1 MLNGRCNVAV
11 KEKETN
17 MKNIGLIVV
26 SGLIFIVLASM
37 ALFTVDQ
44 REFALVFRLGQIVE
58 QKKEPGLYFKLPF
71 VDSVKYFDKRI
82 VTLDG
87 EEAAKF
93 ITSENKYMLVDSFV
107 KWRIIDPAKY
117 YVSIKE
123 GGEAAA
129 EDRLAKVINAGLRA
143 EFGVRTVRDVIAGE
157 RTAIMDNLRKKADI
171 EASQIGIHVVDVRLK
186 RVDYSEEISKSV
198 FDRMISERKRIAN
211 QLRSEGAAA
220 SEKIRAD
227 ADKQREVIIA
237 EAFRDA
243 QKTKGDGD
251 AIATEIYASAYGKN
265 PEFYAFYRSTEA
277 YKNSFTNKS
286 DVMVLDPSSE
296 FFKYMRTADGK

>member
-1 MLNGRCNVAV
+1 
-11 KEKETN
+11 
-17 MKNIGLIVV
+17 MKNLGLILFSAVIA
-26 SGLIFIVLASM
+26 LVLASM
-37 ALFTVDQ
+37 SLYTVDQ
-44 REFALVFRLGQIVE
+44 REHALVFRLGQIVKV
-58 QKKEPGLYFKLPF
+58 QKEPGIYVKLPF
-71 VDSVKYFDKRI
+71 VERVRYFDNRI

-87 EEAAKF
+87 EDAAKF

-107 KWRIIDPAKY
+107 KWRITDPAKY

-157 RTAIMDNLRKKADI
+157 RTAIMDNLREKANI
-171 EASQIGIHVVDVRLK
+171 EASQIGVQVVDVRLK

-198 FDRMISERKRIAN
+198 FDRMTSERKRIAN

-243 QKTKGDGD
+243 QNTKGDGD
-251 AIATEIYASAYGKN
+251 AIAIEVYAKAYGKS

-277 YKNSFTNKS
+277 YKNSFKNKS
-286 DVMVLDPSSE
+286 DVMVLDPSSD
-296 FFKYMRTADGK
+296 FFRYLRAADGK

>member
-1 MLNGRCNVAV
+1 
-11 KEKETN
+11 
-17 MKNIGLIVV
+17 MKNLGLILFSAVIA
-26 SGLIFIVLASM
+26 LVLANMS
-37 ALFTVDQ
+37 LYIVDQ
-44 REFALVFRLGQIVE
+44 REHALVFRLGQIVKV
-58 QKKEPGLYFKLPF
+58 KKEPGIYVKLPF
-71 VDSVKYFDKRI
+71 VERVRYFDNRI

-87 EEAAKF
+87 EDAAKF

-107 KWRIIDPAKY
+107 KWRITDPAKY

-129 EDRLAKVINAGLRA
+129 EDRLAKVVNAGLRA
-143 EFGVRTVRDVIAGE
+143 EFGVRTVREVIAGE
-157 RTAIMDNLRKKADI
+157 RTDIMDNLREKANI
-171 EASQIGIHVVDVRLK
+171 EASQIGVQVVDVRLK

-198 FDRMISERKRIAN
+198 FDRMTSERKRIAN

-243 QKTKGDGD
+243 QNTKGDGD
-251 AIATEIYASAYGKN
+251 AIAIEVYAKAYGKS

-277 YKNSFTNKS
+277 YKNSFKNKS
-286 DVMVLDPSSE
+286 DVMVLDPSSD
-296 FFKYMRTADGK
+296 FFRYLRAADGK